1 MEYIR
6 TAEREFEAGE
16 RLTLSVEGR
25 SGNIS
30 IEGQDTDRVSVQVVA
45 HIMEDSAQAADTVLE
60 EVMEG
65 IRQSGDRLVIVTP
78 QVSNA
83 GPWFLFGRGTRV
95 DYTITVPRATVC
107 QVSSRSGRVEIAR
120 VAGPID
126 IEARSGRTTVREV
139 DADVRIAGRSGSIE
153 VEEVGGGLAISGHS
167 GRVVVRGVRGDARV
181 GSHSGAIDV
190 ERVGGSAE
198 LTCHSGAIQ
207 VDRVAGDLKAVAQSG
222 RVVANDIGG
231 TVELHVR
238 SGSAV
243 LSRAAGPVRIRSATG
258 SVVFRGAVLGDLDIQ
273 STAGGVRLEVD
284 TDRPF
289 FLDAE
294 STSGSIRSEITP
306 RRDAAP
312 PPEDAPRARI
322 RTTSGGIRLSRYV
335 A

>member
-6 TAEREFEAGE
+6 TANREFEAGD

-30 IEGQDTDRVSVQVVA
+30 IEGQDTDRISVQVVA
-45 HIMEDSAQAADTVLE
+45 HIMEESAQAADVVLD
-60 EVMEG
+60 EVLDG
-65 IRQSGDRLVIVTP
+65 IRHSGDRLVIVTP

-120 VAGPID
+120 VEGPID

-153 VEEVGGGLAISGHS
+153 IEEAGGGLAIGGHS
-167 GRVVVRGVRGDARV
+167 GRITIRGVRGDARV
-181 GSHSGAIDV
+181 ASHSGSIDV
-190 ERVGGSAE
+190 ERIGGAAE
-198 LTCHSGAIQ
+198 VTCHSGAIQ
-207 VDRVAGDLKAVAQSG
+207 VEKVAGDLKAVAQSG
-222 RVVANDIGG
+222 RIVANDVGG
-231 TVELHVR
+231 AVEMHVR

-243 LSRAAGPVRIRSATG
+243 LSGARGRVRIRSVTG
-258 SVVFRGAVLGDLDIQ
+258 SIVFRGAVLGELDIQ

-284 TDRPF
+284 IDRPF

-294 STSGSIRSEITP
+294 STSGSIRSDITP

-312 PPEDAPRARI
+312 PPDDAPRARV
-322 RTTSGGIRLSRYV
+322 RTTSGSIRLSRYV